1 MEKETNKQETPQK
14 KSVYHAEGITY
25 FDKKTERAF
34 FFLLTLIMLI
44 WGLLVKLN
52 ILG

>member
-1 MEKETNKQETPQK
+1 MERKNHDNGTREK
-14 KSVYHAEGITY
+14 KSVYHAEGVTY
-25 FDKKTERAF
+25 FDKKAERGF
-34 FFLLTLIMLI
+34 FFFLTLIMLI